1 MSLEKIRYPPDI
13 SQYVA
18 LLNGFEVLVVEY
30 DTDGRQDFLIEK
42 AFNNFNYKFII
53 HSPTSG
59 FTLSI
64 DQVSIILGALRKIEE
79 TYDILSE

>member
-30 DTDGRQDFLIEK
+30 DADGRQDF
-42 AFNNFNYKFII
+42 FN
-53 HSPTSG
+53 
-59 FTLSI
+59 
-64 DQVSIILGALRKIEE
+64 
-79 TYDILSE
+79 

>member
-1 MSLEKIRYPPDI
+1 MMQMEDKI
-13 SQYVA
+13 
-18 LLNGFEVLVVEY
+18 
-30 DTDGRQDFLIEK
+30 FLIEK

-53 HSPTSG
+53 HSPTGG